1 MFWQK
6 DTLDMHVCKQKN
18 TSQNIY
24 MYVQVARYL
33 GYACIQQKYLAKIY
47 TCLGSKIPHEK
58 KGGKRKQTRK
68 RNKQMI
74 MIKKKEEGGKR
85 ENKLSS

>member
-1 MFWQK
+1 
-6 DTLDMHVCKQKN
+6 
-18 TSQNIY
+18 

-33 GYACIQQKYLAKIY
+33 GYACVQQKYLTKIY

-58 KGGKRKQTRK
+58 KKKKKQQKKQTRK

-74 MIKKKEEGGKR
+74 KKR
-85 ENKLSS
+85 EKRKISCLAEKPTCL